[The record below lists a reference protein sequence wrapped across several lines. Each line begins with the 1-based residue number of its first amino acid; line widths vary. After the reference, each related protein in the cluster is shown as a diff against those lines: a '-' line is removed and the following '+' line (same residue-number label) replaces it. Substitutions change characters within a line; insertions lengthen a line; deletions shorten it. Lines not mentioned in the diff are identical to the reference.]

1 MKTKASKQTVA
12 LIECSMMIA
21 LSTVFSLI
29 KLVDMPYGGSVTI
42 ASMLPI
48 IIAAYRHGFL
58 WGMGTA
64 LANSVI
70 QLLLGINNLS
80 YFSTWQ
86 SILAIILLDYIVA
99 FGVFAISGL
108 FRRIEKRQ
116 NLAFLYGILVSSV
129 LRYICHVISGAT
141 VWAGLSIPTNA
152 ALLYSLSYN
161 ATYMIPET
169 IVLIVIGVYL
179 TSVVDFGTRFPTRI
193 KMQRIDKIELYSLI
207 SAWIMLIATLIT
219 DIVLI
224 APYLQDP
231 ESGEFVF
238 TYLKD
243 ANYIKISVVS
253 VVGLAMSIALF
264 VFAYV
269 RKNKHQK
276 EMENAEQKAEQI

>member
-1 MKTKASKQTVA
+1 MKTKTSKQIVA
-12 LIECSMMIA
+12 MIECSMMIA
-21 LSTVFSLI
+21 LSTVFSLLKI
-29 KLVDMPYGGSVTI
+29 IDMPYGGSVTI

-48 IIAAYRHGFL
+48 VIAAYRHGFL
-58 WGMGTA
+58 WGLGTA
-64 LANSVI
+64 LTNSVI

-80 YFSTWQ
+80 YFISWQ
-86 SILAIILLDYIVA
+86 SIVAIILLDYVVA

-116 NLAFLYGILVSSV
+116 NLAFLYGILASSV

-152 ALLYSLSYN
+152 ALVYSLSYN

-169 IVLIVIGVYL
+169 IVLIAIGVYL
-179 TSVVDFGTRFPTRI
+179 ASVIDFSSKYPTRV
-193 KMQRIDKIELYSLI
+193 KMEKIDKVEVYTSIFAWLI
-207 SAWIMLIATLIT
+207 LIATMIV

-238 TYLKD
+238 TYLAD
-243 ANYIKISVVS
+243 VNYVKVAVVS
-253 VVGLAMSIALF
+253 AVGLTMAIILF
-264 VFAYV
+264 VISIM
-269 RKNKHQK
+269 RKKQAFK
-276 EMENAEQKAEQI
+276 TEEA

>member
-1 MKTKASKQTVA
+1 MKTKTSKQIVA
-12 LIECSMMIA
+12 MIECSMMIA
-21 LSTVFSLI
+21 LSTVFSLLKI
-29 KLVDMPYGGSVTI
+29 IDMPYGGSVTI

-48 IIAAYRHGFL
+48 VIAAYRHGFL
-58 WGMGTA
+58 WGLGTA
-64 LANSVI
+64 LTNSVI

-86 SILAIILLDYIVA
+86 SILAIILLDYVVA

-116 NLAFLYGILVSSV
+116 NLAFLYGILASSV

-152 ALLYSLSYN
+152 ALVYSLSYN

-169 IVLIVIGVYL
+169 IVLIAIGVYL
-179 TSVVDFGTRFPTRI
+179 ASVIDFSSKYPTRV
-193 KMQRIDKIELYSLI
+193 KMEKIDKVEVYTSIFAWLI
-207 SAWIMLIATLIT
+207 LIATMIV

-238 TYLKD
+238 TYLAD
-243 ANYIKISVVS
+243 VNYVKVAVVS
-253 VVGLAMSIALF
+253 AVGLTMAIILF
-264 VFAYV
+264 VISIM
-269 RKNKHQK
+269 RKKQAFK
-276 EMENAEQKAEQI
+276 TEEA